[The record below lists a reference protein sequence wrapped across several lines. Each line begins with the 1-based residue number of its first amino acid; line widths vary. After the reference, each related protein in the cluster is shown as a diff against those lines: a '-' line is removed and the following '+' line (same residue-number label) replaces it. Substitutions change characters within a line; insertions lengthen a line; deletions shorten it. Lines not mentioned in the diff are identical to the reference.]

1 MFNKTVLA
9 GLVAALI
16 STAAL
21 MTPATDRLH
30 GLSLDSLHW
39 LRQVFFAPEIDPANS
54 PTAVIVID
62 EETYRREPFRNLPKV
77 MWSKQLAEII
87 NAVTKAEAKVIGLD
101 IILPTS
107 VEKHIRGFDRDLL
120 IAMRR
125 ASQQHKIVL
134 GKVQHQAKPIAPHA
148 GQSFA
153 VGHQKNIRVVN
164 IDKDIDGIIRH
175 LPLTV
180 QAKDLKQGTRQESV
194 MAVELAARAKKQ
206 TPTVTSAGVLNLGD
220 KIIHGTNNNRLTLNF
235 SAGSQTIPTYSFA
248 DIFAC
253 IKKGNTGFLEKSF
266 KDKVVL
272 IGTALDEEDRRLTS
286 KRFITGP
293 ENFTHT
299 ARCHY
304 PIAQDIYRADLV
316 RDSVPGVF
324 IHATA
329 VNNILR
335 NNALGELSHTA
346 NAAIMF
352 IVALFAA
359 FFALSYPPIRAG
371 ILTTGLALL
380 WLVLATS
387 VFDSGYVTILY
398 NPILAA
404 MLSFALLLGYRFTV
418 SDKDKRY
425 IKKVFSYY
433 LPPAVIEKMTASDTL
448 PTLGGE
454 AKEVTILFSDI
465 AGFSALS
472 ENLSASDVATFLN
485 DYLSEMSDILESHGA
500 FIEKFVADEITAV
513 FGAPMND
520 PDHALHAVQAALACQ
535 KRLNQMQGAFGL
547 PPDRKLAARTG
558 INSGEMLVGNIGSHR
573 RFTYA
578 AMGDAANLGSRL
590 EGANKFYGS
599 EIMAGERTV
608 ELCGAS
614 ILFREMDSIIV
625 MGRDTAVAVFEP
637 LGELAE
643 VSAEKLTLKQEY
655 EKALVLYRL
664 GDFSMARVTFETLIT
679 EDRVSAVMSERCLNL
694 LAMPPENWDGNFEL
708 SSK

>member
-1 MFNKTVLA
+1 MFNKTILA

-16 STAAL
+16 STTAL
-21 MTPATDRLH
+21 LTPATDRLH

-39 LRQVFFAPEIDPANS
+39 LRHIFFTPEPNPADS
-54 PTAVIVID
+54 PAVVIVID

-77 MWSKQLAEII
+77 MWSKQLAQII
-87 NAVTKAEAKVIGLD
+87 NAVVNAKAKVIGLD

-120 IAMRR
+120 VSMRR
-125 ASQQHKIVL
+125 ASQQNKIVL

-153 VGHQKNIRVVN
+153 VGHHKNIRVVN
-164 IDKDIDGIIRH
+164 IDEDVDGTIRR
-175 LPLTV
+175 LPLMV
-180 QAKDLKQGTRQESV
+180 QASDLKKGIREEPV
-194 MAVELAARAKKQ
+194 MAVELAARAVKQ
-206 TPTVTSAGVLNLGD
+206 APAVTSTGALQFGGKTVR
-220 KIIHGTNNNRLTLNF
+220 GTKNNQMTLNF
-235 SAGSQTIPTYSFA
+235 AGGSQAIPAYSFA

-253 IKKGNTGFLEKSF
+253 IQKGDTSFIEKNF
-266 KDKVVL
+266 KDKVIL

-293 ENFTHT
+293 ENFTHD

-304 PIAQDIYRADLV
+304 PVAKDIYRAELV
-316 RDSVPGVF
+316 RDSIPGVF

-335 NNALGELSHTA
+335 NNALSELTNIV
-346 NAAIMF
+346 NAAIIF
-352 IVALFAA
+352 VIALFAA
-359 FFALSYPPIRAG
+359 FFTLSYPPIRAG
-371 ILTTGLALL
+371 ILATGLGLL

-387 VFDSGYVTILY
+387 AFDAGYAATLID
-398 NPILAA
+398 PILAA
-404 MLSFALLLGYRFTV
+404 ALTFALLLGYRFTV

-433 LPPAVIEKMTASDTL
+433 LPPTVIEKMTASDTL

-485 DYLSEMSDILESHGA
+485 DYLSEMSDILESYGA

-513 FGAPMND
+513 FGAPMD
-520 PDHALHAVQAALACQ
+520 DREHALHAVQAALACQ
-535 KRLNQMQGAFGL
+535 ERLNQMQGAFGL
-547 PPDRKLAARTG
+547 PADRKLAARTG

-608 ELCGAS
+608 ELCGSS
-614 ILFREMDSIIV
+614 ILFRELDSIV
-625 MGRDTAVAVFEP
+625 AMGRENPVAVFEP
-637 LGELAE
+637 LGEIAE
-643 VSAEKLTLKQEY
+643 VSADKLTLKQEY
-655 EKALVLYRL
+655 EKALTLYRT
-664 GDFSMARVTFETLIT
+664 GDFSRARVIFEALMT
-679 EDRVSAVMSERCLNL
+679 DDFVSAVMSERCLNL
-694 LAMPPENWDGNFEL
+694 LAMPPENWDGSFEL

>member
-1 MFNKTVLA
+1 MINKTFLA
-9 GLVAALI
+9 GLVAAVI

-39 LRQVFFAPEIDPANS
+39 LRQVLFKPQIDAAKS

-62 EETYRREPFRNLPKV
+62 EETYRREPFRDLPKV
-77 MWSKQLAEII
+77 MWSKQLAQII
-87 NAVTKAEAKVIGLD
+87 TALTKSEAKVIGLD

-107 VEKHIRGFDRDLL
+107 VEKYIRGFDRDLL

-125 ASQQHKIVL
+125 TSQQNKLVL
-134 GKVQHQAKPIAPHA
+134 GKVQHQAKPIAPHP

-164 IDKDIDGIIRH
+164 IDEDRDGIIRH

-180 QAKDLKQGTRQESV
+180 QADDLKQGRRLEPV
-194 MAVELAARAKKQ
+194 MAVELAARASKQ
-206 TPTVTSAGVLNLGD
+206 TPTIIPAGALKLGD
-220 KIIHGTNNNRLTLNF
+220 TVVRGTIKNQMTLNF
-235 SAGSQTIPTYSFA
+235 AGGSQAIPAYSFA

-253 IKKGNTGFLEKSF
+253 IQKGDTDFLAKIF

-293 ENFTHT
+293 ENFTHGT
-299 ARCHY
+299 RCHH
-304 PIAQDIYRADLV
+304 PIAKEIYRPELV
-316 RDSVPGVF
+316 RNSIPGVF

-335 NNALGELSHTA
+335 NDALNEISNTS
-346 NAAIMF
+346 NAAIIFVM
-352 IVALFAA
+352 ALFVA
-359 FFALSYPPIRAG
+359 FFTLSFPPIRAG
-371 ILTTGLALL
+371 ILATGLGLL
-380 WLVLATS
+380 WLVLATA
-387 VFDSGYVTILY
+387 VFDSGFAVTLFD
-398 NPILAA
+398 PILAA
-404 MLSFALLLGYRFTV
+404 VLTFALLLGYRFTV
-418 SDKDKRY
+418 SDRDKRY
-425 IKKVFSYY
+425 IRKVFSYY
-433 LPPAVIEKMTASDTL
+433 LPPAIIEKMTASETL

-472 ENLSASDVATFLN
+472 ENLSASEVATFLN
-485 DYLSEMSDILESHGA
+485 DYLTEMSDILESHGA

-535 KRLNQMQGAFGL
+535 ARLNQMQGAFGL
-547 PPDRKLAARTG
+547 PSDRKLAARTG
-558 INSGEMLVGNIGSHR
+558 VNSGEMLVGNIGSHR

-578 AMGDAANLGSRL
+578 AMGDA
-590 EGANKFYGS
+590 
-599 EIMAGERTV
+599 
-608 ELCGAS
+608 
-614 ILFREMDSIIV
+614 
-625 MGRDTAVAVFEP
+625 
-637 LGELAE
+637 
-643 VSAEKLTLKQEY
+643 
-655 EKALVLYRL
+655 
-664 GDFSMARVTFETLIT
+664 
-679 EDRVSAVMSERCLNL
+679 
-694 LAMPPENWDGNFEL
+694 
-708 SSK
+708 